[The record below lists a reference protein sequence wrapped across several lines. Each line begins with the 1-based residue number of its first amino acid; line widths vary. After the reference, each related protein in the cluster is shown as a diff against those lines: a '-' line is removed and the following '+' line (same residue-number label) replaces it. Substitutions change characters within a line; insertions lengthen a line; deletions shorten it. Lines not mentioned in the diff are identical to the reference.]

1 MNINEIKALNKSLA
15 DKVDDIAAELR
26 SAIKKVI
33 LSIGVK
39 EITSN
44 TVVETL
50 GGGSGLFITGP
61 DFVESP
67 TYAGDI
73 TIDEDGRLSI
83 GLESPEGTNLGTTDL
98 DSIHDIHALKRI
110 LDYVTEVAQAVED
123 CVFAVKDGILVT
135 TDLKDNLRSQLL
147 IRLRTLL
154 NDWDGATCQTTE
166 VLSDRQTEMLTN
178 ENENERMYATP
189 VKIDDERGIFL
200 HSGITGLWTRALLFP
215 EVSFYEDEDGDC
227 DAAVALDVFLSC

>member
-1 MNINEIKALNKSLA
+1 MNINEIKTLNKRLA
-15 DKVDDIAAELR
+15 DKIDDIAAELR

-33 LSIGVK
+33 LSLGVK
-39 EITSN
+39 KINSN

-50 GGGSGLFITGP
+50 AFGSGLFITGP

-73 TIDEDGRLSI
+73 TIEEDGSFRV

-98 DSIHDIHALKRI
+98 DSIHDIHALERI

-123 CVFAVKDGILVT
+123 CVFAVKDGILET
-135 TDLKDNLRSQLL
+135 TDMEGNLRSQLL

-154 NDWDGATCQTTE
+154 NEWDAATCQTTE

-178 ENENERMYATP
+178 ENENEPMYATP
-189 VKIDDERGIFL
+189 VKIGDERGIFL
-200 HSGITGLWTRALLFP
+200 HFGITGLWTRALLFP
-215 EVSFYEDEDGDC
+215 ENSFYENKDGDC
-227 DAAVALDVFLSC
+227 DAAEALDVFLSC